1 MPTVLKV
8 VMTLS
13 PLHHFIE
20 IAYGILL
27 RGAGLAILWD
37 SVLAMALLG
46 AVLFSAGVIRF
57 RRQFA

>member
-1 MPTVLKV
+1 M
-8 VMTLS
+8 MFS

-27 RGAGLAILWD
+27 RGAGWAVIWD
-37 SVLAMALLG
+37 SVLAMAAFGGLLF
-46 AVLFSAGVIRF
+46 AAGVWRF